1 MLRGNIN
8 RRQIK
13 MVYYPAFHISK
24 IDQNFEAK
32 DLDQVNSMYL
42 ELQHVGWNLGKL
54 EFTESTLTSYVNIK
68 RFIIIVYQ
76 GQQDGAEKLL

>member
-1 MLRGNIN
+1 MICMLRGNIH
-8 RRQIK
+8 RGQIK

-54 EFTESTLTSYVNIK
+54 EFTESIYCVIVLCVCVLV
-68 RFIIIVYQ
+68 FILFS
-76 GQQDGAEKLL
+76 LLFL